1 MRRLARRHAGAIA
14 VAVLVL
20 AVAAQAAADTWT
32 LRLKRRQSNPTSF
45 DRESYVYWST
55 YPQYFQMQIGPPNSP
70 VRYET
75 PDQAAFKRIV
85 KKEPKYVSKHPF
97 RGVAKL
103 GSQEYAFAL
112 DTSAPDRP
120 EAKEAKP
127 GAKKA
132 ETESALAKLTEKFAK
147 AAPPTTLVPYD
158 RLYFDFNRN
167 GDLTDDGVIKTEGRS
182 AVQSF
187 SNGS

>member
-75 PDQAAFKRIV
+75 PDQAAFKRLV
-85 KKEPKYVSKHPF
+85 ERAK
-97 RGVAKL
+97 VARIRL
-103 GSQEYAFAL
+103 HDL
-112 DTSAPDRP
+112 RDTHASL
-120 EAKEAKP
+120 
-127 GAKKA
+127 
-132 ETESALAKLTEKFAK
+132 LAKAGVPIEVVSQRLGHSCIGVTVDRYRLVELTRHALKSGQEDDHHR
-147 AAPPTTLVPYD
+147 TDVPQVHQNQ
-158 RLYFDFNRN
+158 RR
-167 GDLTDDGVIKTEGRS
+167 
-182 AVQSF
+182 
-187 SNGS
+187 